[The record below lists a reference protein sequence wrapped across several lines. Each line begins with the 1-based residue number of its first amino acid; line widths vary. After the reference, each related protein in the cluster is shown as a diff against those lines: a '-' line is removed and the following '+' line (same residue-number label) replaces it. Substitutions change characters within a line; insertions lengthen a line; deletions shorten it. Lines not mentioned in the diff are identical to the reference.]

1 MTLLDAIAGQS
12 VLCVGDIMLDEF
24 VYGQVDRISPEAP
37 IPVLS
42 VKRRTFTPGGSGNV
56 AFNLSGLG
64 CIVHVAAV
72 TGNDDAR
79 DQLLAL
85 LQEKGID
92 TDAVLVAEDRP
103 TTRKTRFV
111 VGPQQLLRADDEKTG
126 ALGAALDAALAKA
139 VIAKLPLVRAVILS
153 DYGKGVLS
161 DTLIAQV
168 IAAAAQAGVPVLVD
182 PKGSDYARY
191 KGASVV
197 TPNRKELSEATRGAA
212 TATDADIENAA
223 ASLMGASGIK
233 AVLATRSADGMSVV
247 SKDGNL
253 HLRTK
258 AREVYDVS
266 GAGDTVIAT
275 VAAALAGG
283 ASLFDAARLANIA
296 GGLVVEK
303 IGTAPVYAKDLR
315 RAVADPHA
323 SQNTVT
329 TFAPVLGWQATRE
342 QVERWRAAGY
352 KIGFTNGC
360 YDLLHQG
367 HVMMLDKCSHEC
379 DRLIV
384 AVNTD
389 ASVKRLKGENRPVN
403 NHNARA
409 SVIASLSSVD
419 LVVLFGDNPDE
430 GDTPRNLISLLQPD
444 VLMKGADYT
453 QDTVV
458 GHEIVKA
465 YGGRVALIPLEDG
478 FSTTGTI
485 KKLTAA

>member
-1 MTLLDAIAGQS
+1 MTLVDAIAGQP
-12 VLCVGDIMLDEF
+12 VLCIGDIMLDEF

-37 IPVLS
+37 IPVLA
-42 VKRRTFTPGGSGNV
+42 VKRRVFSPGGSGNV
-56 AFNLSGLG
+56 AYNLSGLG

-72 TGNDDAR
+72 TGNDNAR
-79 DQLLAL
+79 TQLLEL
-85 LQEKGID
+85 LGEKGVD
-92 TDAVLVAEDRP
+92 TQAVLVDDTRP

-111 VGPQQLLRADDEKTG
+111 VGPQQLLRADDEKSG
-126 ALGAALDAALAKA
+126 PLAAPLAAALAKA
-139 VIAKLPLVRAVILS
+139 VIAKLDTVKAVILS
-153 DYGKGVLS
+153 DYGKGVL
-161 DTLIAQV
+161 DNALISAV
-168 IAAAAQAGVPVLVD
+168 IAAANKKGVPVLVD
-182 PKGSDYARY
+182 PKGSDYTRY
-191 KGASVV
+191 KGADVV

-212 TATDADIENAA
+212 TQTDADIESAA
-223 ASLMGASGIK
+223 AMLISGGIK

-247 SKDGNL
+247 AADGTL
-253 HLRTK
+253 HLTTK

-275 VAAALAGG
+275 TAAALAAG

-303 IGTAPVYAKDLR
+303 IGTAPIYAKDLR
-315 RAVADPHA
+315 RAVADATHMAA
-323 SQNTVT
+323 SHVT
-329 TFAPVLGWQATRE
+329 TFAPVLGWQAAKE
-342 QVERWRAAGY
+342 QVERWRTAGY

-379 DRLIV
+379 DRLVV

-389 ASVKRLKGENRPVN
+389 ASVKRLKGETRPVN
-403 NHNARA
+403 NQNARA

-419 LVVLFGDNPDE
+419 LVVLFGDSADE
-430 GDTPRNLISLLQPD
+430 ADTPRKLIAMLEPD

-453 QDTVV
+453 AETVV
-458 GHEIVKA
+458 GHEIVTG

-485 KKLTAA
+485 KKMTAA